1 MSTNPLKVTDA
12 EDGESCRADQSCGT
26 TTDSTCGCGPD
37 IPERRTATA
46 PRGAM
51 AALLALACAA
61 ACLAVPLAAGGAAA
75 VSGAATGR
83 WWVVAVVLVAAV
95 GAMAVVRRRRGRVC
109 WRRRWCPAST

>member
-1 MSTNPLKVTDA
+1 MSTNPLKVTDT

-75 VSGAATGR
+75 VSGAVTGR
-83 WWVVAVVLVAAV
+83 WWLIGAVVAVGVVALTATV
-95 GAMAVVRRRRGRVC
+95 RRRGRAC
-109 WRRRWCPAST
+109 